1 MLDDMV
7 DDVVLEEEELYLEL
21 CCRSTPPPTEIFE
34 VLMLYLMLHSL
45 SLTKI
50 KACIISESSLIF
62 TCLARANC
70 FHFVFYLMRDF

>member
-1 MLDDMV
+1 MIWLMMWFWRK
-7 DDVVLEEEELYLEL
+7 
-21 CCRSTPPPTEIFE
+21 RSYIWNYAVALPPPTEIFE

-70 FHFVFYLMRDF
+70 FHFVFHLMRDF